1 MYIFLFMYRERLKIC
16 QTIQSTGKLQLSEN
30 KVFKIINIINSFLVY
45 IQFFKYFLGV

>member
-1 MYIFLFMYRERLKIC
+1 MYRERLKIC

-30 KVFKIINIINSFLVY
+30 KVFKKYIINSFLVY